1 MWKWILGAIAFYI
14 HAGFE
19 IYKGIDRV
27 ESYSYD
33 ETYEELNKYA
43 YVGGDA
49 YNYIINSNI
58 LTGHFMLASS
68 SIVAGTVL
76 LAAGAI
82 IQTIKKS
89 NEKKEIPMTV
99 TAQKEELNA

>member
-58 LTGHFMLASS
+58 LTGHFMLAGS
-68 SIVAGTVL
+68 SIV
-76 LAAGAI
+76 AGAI